1 MPNDAPVVDS
11 AAPATTAAPAP
22 APEAAASTP
31 EPTAAPEGAPP
42 EGEQAPKPEESPKP
56 RLFTQE
62 ELNRAARR
70 ERKAAEART
79 YERVRL
85 EMENQQLRQQLG
97 QQRGDKPTDQGT
109 GERPRPENF
118 KDWDAYNEALVD
130 WKVDQRE
137 RSKAEAVRVERSTE
151 SFDKYASEVRST
163 LLKEA
168 ELYEDFEERIT
179 APGVVFTD
187 AMVDA
192 LIRTEKPAA
201 VAIFLADHP
210 QESQRIGALP
220 LAAQVRE
227 IDKIAATITKPP
239 APSKAPEPIKPNAG
253 SAAGV
258 EQTLEST
265 ANNYQDWLKVR
276 RRQLAQTGR

>member
-11 AAPATTAAPAP
+11 AAPVTTAAPAP

-31 EPTAAPEGAPP
+31 EPSAAPEGAPP
-42 EGEQAPKPEESPKP
+42 EGEQAPKPEEPPKP

-70 ERKAAEART
+70 ERKAAEARA
-79 YERVRL
+79 YERARL
-85 EMENQQLRQQLG
+85 ELENQQLREALG
-97 QQRGDKPTDQGT
+97 QPRGDKPTNQGT

-137 RSKAEAVRVERSTE
+137 SKKAEAAKKERSSE
-151 SFDKYASEVRST
+151 SFEKYANEVRST

-210 QESQRIGALP
+210 QESQRIGSLP

-227 IDKIAATITKPP
+227 IDKIAATLAKPP

-253 SAAGV
+253 NAAGV

-276 RRQLAQTGR
+276 NRQLAQGR

>member
-1 MPNDAPVVDS
+1 MPNEAPVVDS
-11 AAPATTAAPAP
+11 VAPVTTAAPAP
-22 APEAAASTP
+22 ATPEASTP
-31 EPTAAPEGAPP
+31 EPSAAPEGAPP
-42 EGEQAPKPEESPKP
+42 EGEQAPKPEETPKQ

-70 ERKAAEART
+70 ERKAAEARA
-79 YERVRL
+79 YERARL
-85 EMENQQLRQQLG
+85 ELENQRLREQLG
-97 QQRGDKPTDQGT
+97 QPRGDQPTNQGA
-109 GERPRPENF
+109 GDAEPRPEDF
-118 KDWDAYNEALVD
+118 KDYGAYTRAIVRWEIQQEA
-130 WKVDQRE
+130 QQAA
-137 RSKAEAVRVERSTE
+137 KAAKSVKSAE
-151 SFDKYASEVRST
+151 SFNSYANEVRQT
-163 LLKEA
+163 LAKGSEQ
-168 ELYEDFEERIT
+168 YEDFEEAIT

-192 LIRTEKPAA
+192 VIRTEKPAD
-201 VAIFLADHP
+201 VAYYLGTHP
-210 QESQRIGALP
+210 EESQRIGALP

-227 IDKIAATITKPP
+227 IDKIAATLAKPP

-253 SAAGV
+253 TAASV